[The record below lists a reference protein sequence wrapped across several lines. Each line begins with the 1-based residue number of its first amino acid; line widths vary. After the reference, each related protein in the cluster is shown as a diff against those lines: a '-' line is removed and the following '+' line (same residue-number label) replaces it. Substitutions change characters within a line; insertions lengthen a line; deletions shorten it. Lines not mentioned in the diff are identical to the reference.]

1 MICEKCGK
9 VYPDTLQ
16 QPIRCYCG
24 SKNETNIVVSKKATI
39 QNIETKSLPSFN
51 MYHKLWE
58 ELHTLQ
64 WKSYEET
71 KEWFKHWCIRL
82 PCGECKAHWLKLIAE
97 FSPDEAFKNS
107 DDYFKWTVDAHNK
120 VNERLGKPIISLE
133 EAKRLWKK
141 V

>member
-9 VYPDTLQ
+9 SYPDSLPK
-16 QPIRCYCG
+16 PIRCYCDK
-24 SKNETNIVVSKKATI
+24 SYIASTININKVNFEGKIIPV
-39 QNIETKSLPSFN
+39 FN
-51 MYHKLWE
+51 QYHKLWE